1 MWFENSKITIVIAL
15 KFMYYW
21 LITERGLWERKQVS
35 IILLLKI
42 IKEKTS
48 LFKQKIMQ
56 A

>member
-1 MWFENSKITIVIAL
+1 MWFENSKITIVIPL

-21 LITERGLWERKQVS
+21 MVTERGSWERKQVS
-35 IILLLKI
+35 IILSLKI
-42 IKEKTS
+42 ITEKPS